1 MLLQVEGLNTYY
13 GEAVHA
19 LRDVSFE
26 VAEGEIISIIGANGA
41 GKSTLM
47 WTLIGQLKP
56 RSGKITFNGKLMKP
70 VAYTVVAAGMS
81 LVPER
86 RRLFPNLT
94 VRENLSMGSYLR
106 NDRAAIQKDTE
117 YIFTLFPILKKRLNQ
132 FAGTLS
138 GGEQQMVATARG
150 LMSRPKLLLLDEPSL
165 GLAPILVN
173 QIFATI
179 QEISRQGTTILLVE
193 QNAKKALAIANRAY
207 ALEVGRIVR
216 SGTGQELLND
226 PVVQAAY
233 LGVSRKA
240 EEILE
245 ESGEQHHAD

>member
-1 MLLQVEGLNTYY
+1 MLLQVEGLNVYY

-26 VAEGEIISIIGANGA
+26 LEEGEILSIIGANGA

-56 RSGKITFNGKLMKP
+56 RSGKMLFQNKVMQHVPHVL
-70 VAYTVVAAGMS
+70 VSAGMA

-94 VRENLSMGSYLR
+94 VRENLMMGAYLR
-106 NDRAAIQKDTE
+106 NDRASVQKDLE
-117 YIFTLFPILKKRLNQ
+117 YVYLLFPILKERIHQ
-132 FAGTLS
+132 YAGTLS
-138 GGEQQMVATARG
+138 GGQQQMVATARG

-173 QIFATI
+173 QIFETI
-179 QEISRQGTTILLVE
+179 LEISKQGTTILLVE
-193 QNAKKALAIANRAY
+193 QNAKKSLAIANRAY

-226 PVVQAAY
+226 PAVQAAY
-233 LGVSRKA
+233 LGVSQRK

-245 ESGEQHHAD
+245 AVADVD

>member
-47 WTLIGQLKP
+47 WTLIGQIKP
-56 RSGKITFNGKLMKP
+56 RSGKITFNGKVMKP
-70 VAYTVVAAGMS
+70 VAHTVVAAGMA

-106 NDRAAIQKDTE
+106 SDRAAIQKDME
-117 YIFTLFPILKKRLNQ
+117 YIFTLFPILKKRLSQ

-173 QIFATI
+173 QIFSTI
-179 QEISRQGTTILLVE
+179 LEISKQGTTILLVE

-226 PVVQAAY
+226 PAVQAAY
-233 LGVSRKA
+233 LGVSHKA

-245 ESGEQHHAD
+245 DVPDAD

>member
-1 MLLQVEGLNTYY
+1 MLLQVEGLNVYY

-26 VAEGEIISIIGANGA
+26 LEEGEILSIIGANGA

-56 RSGKITFNGKLMKP
+56 RSGKMLFQNKVMQHVPHVL
-70 VAYTVVAAGMS
+70 VSAGMA

-94 VRENLSMGSYLR
+94 VRENLMMGAYLR
-106 NDRAAIQKDTE
+106 NDRASVQKDLD
-117 YIFTLFPILKKRLNQ
+117 YVYLLFPILKERIHQ
-132 FAGTLS
+132 YAGTLS
-138 GGEQQMVATARG
+138 GGQQQMVATARG

-173 QIFATI
+173 QIFETI
-179 QEISRQGTTILLVE
+179 LEISKQGTTILLVE
-193 QNAKKALAIANRAY
+193 QNAKKSLAIANRAY

-226 PVVQAAY
+226 PAVQAAY
-233 LGVSRKA
+233 LGVSQRK

-245 ESGEQHHAD
+245 AVADVD

>member
-19 LRDVSFE
+19 LRDVCFE
-26 VAEGEIISIIGANGA
+26 VEEGEIISIIGANGA

-56 RSGKITFNGKLMKP
+56 RSGKITFNGKVMKP
-70 VAYTVVAAGMS
+70 VAHTVVAAGMA

-106 NDRAAIQKDTE
+106 SDRAAIQKDME
-117 YIFTLFPILKKRLNQ
+117 YIFTLFPILKKRLSQ

-173 QIFATI
+173 QIFSTI
-179 QEISRQGTTILLVE
+179 LEISKQGTTILLVE

-226 PVVQAAY
+226 PAVQAAY
-233 LGVSRKA
+233 LGVSHKA

-245 ESGEQHHAD
+245 DVPDAC

>member
-1 MLLQVEGLNTYY
+1 MLLQVEGLNVYY

-26 VAEGEIISIIGANGA
+26 VEQGEIISIIGANGA

-56 RSGKITFNGKLMKP
+56 RTGKIIFNGRVMKP
-70 VAYTVVAAGMS
+70 VPYTVVSAGMA

-94 VRENLSMGSYLR
+94 VRENLTMGSYLR
-106 NDRAAIQKDTE
+106 TDRAMIQKDLD
-117 YIFTLFPILKKRLNQ
+117 FVFGLFPILKERINQ
-132 FAGTLS
+132 YAGTLS
-138 GGEQQMVATARG
+138 GGQQQMVATARG

-173 QIFATI
+173 QIFETI
-179 QEISRQGTTILLVE
+179 KEICRQGTTILLVE
-193 QNAKKALAIANRAY
+193 QNAKKSLEIAHRAY
-207 ALEVGRIVR
+207 ALEVGHIVR

-226 PVVQAAY
+226 PAVQAAY
-233 LGVSRKA
+233 LGVRYKA

-245 ESGEQHHAD
+245 DQGETPHAD

>member
-56 RSGKITFNGKLMKP
+56 RSGKVIFNGKVMKP
-70 VAYTVVAAGMS
+70 VAHTVVAAGMA

-106 NDRAAIQKDTE
+106 SDRAAIQKDMG
-117 YIFTLFPILKKRLNQ
+117 YIFTLFPILKKRLSQ

-173 QIFATI
+173 QIFSTI
-179 QEISRQGTTILLVE
+179 LEISKQGTTILLVE

-226 PVVQAAY
+226 PAVQAAY
-233 LGVSRKA
+233 LGVSHKA

-245 ESGEQHHAD
+245 DVPDAD